1 MFPCR
6 NGRSAPPTA
15 SVLHPALPASFD
27 GDPLSRPI
35 TWHGGWET
43 TGGARRGTQA
53 EGHLPGGTSESPRSA
68 LPGRAFRR
76 AGGGQSP
83 LGYGSFSARDQA
95 ATTLR
100 VEIPYGRAGCSASRQ
115 ARRGRAKNAK
125 ESFLASLAR
134 KPSRQVEACPAQ
146 LHAAAVS
153 LTGHGALRYVSSLR
167 RPQ

>member
-1 MFPCR
+1 MFPFR
-6 NGRSAPPTA
+6 NGRSDP
-15 SVLHPALPASFD
+15 LRHPSSTLALAASFD

-35 TWHGGWET
+35 IWHGGWET
-43 TGGARRGTQA
+43 TEGARRGTQA
-53 EGHLPGGTSESPRSA
+53 ERHLPGGTSESPQSA

-95 ATTLR
+95 ATKLR
-100 VEIPYGRAGCSASRQ
+100 VIIPCGRSGCSASRQ
-115 ARRGRAKNAK
+115 ARRGRAKNAN
-125 ESFLASLAR
+125 ESFLACLAR

-146 LHAAAVS
+146 LHAATVS
-153 LTGHGALRYVSSLR
+153 LAGHGALRYVSSLR